1 MARTRLAKLSLTDID
16 SRVRYHYRTNL
27 RFRLGMDLETR
38 KKIHIQTIEALCRP
52 QNYVSRL
59 LLNLSKEGSSAGRT
73 AVMGGALNRIMK
85 RKRINRQKAAEI
97 LMNDLEKIN
106 KRAERF
112 SLEIS
117 NQKRKT
123 NQETRFL
130 TLHITKATIG
140 SLFLEISMAEKC
152 LNDVGFVPSNNP
164 HRK

>member
-1 MARTRLAKLSLTDID
+1 MRLFDMARTRLAKLSLTDID

-97 LMNDLEKIN
+97 L
-106 KRAERF
+106 
-112 SLEIS
+112 
-117 NQKRKT
+117 
-123 NQETRFL
+123 
-130 TLHITKATIG
+130 TKAGAHKIITYLHELPSMLYQIG
-140 SLFLEISMAEKC
+140 NELDQRGVLSQRILAFPARRI
-152 LNDVGFVPSNNP
+152 
-164 HRK
+164 